1 MVDEL
6 NSPSPTKKKS
16 PTLSSSGVKKKKK
29 DVEVEVEEP
38 PPLRSVHSPNL
49 TSLPLANYS
58 QDMELQAQ
66 KLCSSYDESDDDDD
80 DDDDASGGSC
90 SDYQLLSENEKYLL
104 EESDQ
109 DEESGDESDDDMKTE
124 TDNTSE
130 SEDEDDDEEE
140 EEGEEAEEEEEE
152 KEEDPENPD
161 EEKETKPENDDKREE
176 NFLKDYCYN
185 FYKLKNLKEAE
196 KLLSEKQHL
205 IHLLSNEVKI
215 TNLSIFIKQ
224 YDKTVIFQVE
234 LQKHRVNVFEQKHLK
249 EKLVGL
255 VLFSFTKVSCVVK
268 SSFYTLLFIYRNIFF
283 RKMQDV
289 RKRSL
294 STKKRRLETICSRR
308 SHPHTHHQLNR
319 ASNRKSQE

>member
-1 MVDEL
+1 MVDDL

-16 PTLSSSGVKKKKK
+16 PTSLSSSSGVKKKKK

-49 TSLPLANYS
+49 TSLPLVNYS

-80 DDDDASGGSC
+80 DDSGSC
-90 SDYQLLSENEKYLL
+90 SDYQLLSENEKYL

-140 EEGEEAEEEEEE
+140 EEGEEVEEEE

-196 KLLSEKQHL
+196 KLLSQKQHL
-205 IHLLSNEVKI
+205 IYLLSNEVKI

-234 LQKHRVNVFEQKHLK
+234 LQKHRVANFEQKHLK

-268 SSFYTLLFIYRNIFF
+268 SSFYILLI
-283 RKMQDV
+283 
-289 RKRSL
+289 L
-294 STKKRRLETICSRR
+294 
-308 SHPHTHHQLNR
+308 
-319 ASNRKSQE
+319 

>member
-16 PTLSSSGVKKKKK
+16 PTSLSSSGVKKKKK

-66 KLCSSYDESDDDDD
+66 KVCSSYDEFDYDDD

-90 SDYQLLSENEKYLL
+90 SDYQLLSENEKHLL

-109 DEESGDESDDDMKTE
+109 DEESGDESDDDMMIE

-140 EEGEEAEEEEEE
+140 EEGEEAEEEEE

-215 TNLSIFIKQ
+215 TNLYIYKTIW
-224 YDKTVIFQVE
+224 KTVIFQVE
-234 LQKHRVNVFEQKHLK
+234 LQKHRVIVFEQKHLK

-255 VLFSFTKVSCVVK
+255 VLFSFTKVSCVV
-268 SSFYTLLFIYRNIFF
+268 SHHFIHCLFYRNIFSGK
-283 RKMQDV
+283 RK
-289 RKRSL
+289 
-294 STKKRRLETICSRR
+294 T
-308 SHPHTHHQLNR
+308 
-319 ASNRKSQE
+319 

>member
-1 MVDEL
+1 MVDDL

-16 PTLSSSGVKKKKK
+16 PTSLSSSGVKKKKK

-66 KLCSSYDESDDDDD
+66 KVCSSYDEFDYDD
-80 DDDDASGGSC
+80 DDDDASGESC

-109 DEESGDESDDDMKTE
+109 DEESGDESDDDMKIE

-140 EEGEEAEEEEEE
+140 EDGEEAEEEE
-152 KEEDPENPD
+152 KEEDPD

-196 KLLSEKQHL
+196 KLLSQKQHL
-205 IHLLSNEVKI
+205 IYLLSNEVKI

-234 LQKHRVNVFEQKHLK
+234 LQKHRVANFEQKHLK

-268 SSFYTLLFIYRNIFF
+268 SSFYTLLI
-283 RKMQDV
+283 
-289 RKRSL
+289 L
-294 STKKRRLETICSRR
+294 
-308 SHPHTHHQLNR
+308 
-319 ASNRKSQE
+319 

>member
-16 PTLSSSGVKKKKK
+16 PTLSSKKKKK
-29 DVEVEVEEP
+29 DEVEVEVEEP

-66 KLCSSYDESDDDDD
+66 KVCSSYDEFDYDDD

-109 DEESGDESDDDMKTE
+109 DEESGDESDDDMMIETE
-124 TDNTSE
+124 NTSE

-140 EEGEEAEEEEEE
+140 EEGEEAEEEEE

-161 EEKETKPENDDKREE
+161 ETQKEKETKPENDDNDHGEE
-176 NFLKDYCYN
+176 KFLKDYCYGY
-185 FYKLKNLKEAE
+185 YKLKNLKEAE

-205 IHLLSNEVKI
+205 IHLLSNEVKSQTYI
-215 TNLSIFIKQ
+215 NIVLW
-224 YDKTVIFQVE
+224 KTVIFQVE
-234 LQKHRVNVFEQKHLK
+234 LQKHRVIIFEQKHLK

-268 SSFYTLLFIYRNIFF
+268 SSFYTLLI
-283 RKMQDV
+283 
-289 RKRSL
+289 L
-294 STKKRRLETICSRR
+294 
-308 SHPHTHHQLNR
+308 
-319 ASNRKSQE
+319 

>member
-1 MVDEL
+1 MVDDL

-16 PTLSSSGVKKKKK
+16 PTSLSSSGVKKKKK

-66 KLCSSYDESDDDDD
+66 KVCSSYDEFDYDDD

-109 DEESGDESDDDMKTE
+109 DEESGDESDDDMKIE

-234 LQKHRVNVFEQKHLK
+234 LQKHRVANFEQKHLK

-268 SSFYTLLFIYRNIFF
+268 SSFYILLI
-283 RKMQDV
+283 
-289 RKRSL
+289 L
-294 STKKRRLETICSRR
+294 
-308 SHPHTHHQLNR
+308 
-319 ASNRKSQE
+319 

>member
-1 MVDEL
+1 MILYRTLKMVDDK

-16 PTLSSSGVKKKKK
+16 PPLSSSGVKKKKK
-29 DVEVEVEEP
+29 DEVEE
-38 PPLRSVHSPNL
+38 PLRSVHSPNV
-49 TSLPLANYS
+49 TSLPLVNYS
-58 QDMELQAQ
+58 QDMEHEAQ

-80 DDDDASGGSC
+80 DSGSS
-90 SDYQLLSENEKYLL
+90 SDYQLLSENEKYL
-104 EESDQ
+104 ESDQ
-109 DEESGDESDDDMKTE
+109 DEESGEESDDDMMNETE
-124 TDNTSE
+124 VTSE

-140 EEGEEAEEEEEE
+140 EEGEETEEEEEE

-161 EEKETKPENDDKREE
+161 ETHKEKETKPENDDKREE

-215 TNLSIFIKQ
+215 TNLNIYKTIW
-224 YDKTVIFQVE
+224 KTVIFQVE
-234 LQKHRVNVFEQKHLK
+234 LQKHRVTNFEQKHLK

-255 VLFSFTKVSCVVK
+255 VLFSFTKVSCVV
-268 SSFYTLLFIYRNIFF
+268 SHHFIHCLFYRNIFF
-283 RKMQDV
+283 RKTQDV
-289 RKRSL
+289 RKRLL
-294 STKKRRLETICSRR
+294 STRKRRLETISSRR

>member
-29 DVEVEVEEP
+29 DEVEVEEP
-38 PPLRSVHSPNL
+38 LPLRSVHSPNL

-66 KLCSSYDESDDDDD
+66 KVCSSYDEFDYDDD

-109 DEESGDESDDDMKTE
+109 DEESGDESDDDDMMIETE
-124 TDNTSE
+124 NTSE

-140 EEGEEAEEEEEE
+140 EEEEGEEAEEEE
-152 KEEDPENPD
+152 KEEDPD

-234 LQKHRVNVFEQKHLK
+234 LQKHRVANFEQKHLK

-268 SSFYTLLFIYRNIFF
+268 SSFYTLLI
-283 RKMQDV
+283 
-289 RKRSL
+289 L
-294 STKKRRLETICSRR
+294 
-308 SHPHTHHQLNR
+308 
-319 ASNRKSQE
+319 

>member
-66 KLCSSYDESDDDDD
+66 KVCSSYDEFDYDDD

-109 DEESGDESDDDMKTE
+109 DEESGDESDDDMKIE

-140 EEGEEAEEEEEE
+140 EDGEEVEEEE

-215 TNLSIFIKQ
+215 TNLYIYKTIW
-224 YDKTVIFQVE
+224 KTVIFQVE
-234 LQKHRVNVFEQKHLK
+234 LQKHRVTNFEQKHLK

>member
-1 MVDEL
+1 MVDDL

-16 PTLSSSGVKKKKK
+16 PTSLSSSGVKKKKK

-66 KLCSSYDESDDDDD
+66 KVCSSYDEFDYDDD

-109 DEESGDESDDDMKTE
+109 DEESGDESDDDMKIE

-140 EEGEEAEEEEEE
+140 EEDGEEVEEEE

-215 TNLSIFIKQ
+215 TNLYIYKTIW
-224 YDKTVIFQVE
+224 KTVIFQVE
-234 LQKHRVNVFEQKHLK
+234 LQKHRVTNFEQKHLK

-268 SSFYTLLFIYRNIFF
+268 SSFYTLLI
-283 RKMQDV
+283 
-289 RKRSL
+289 L
-294 STKKRRLETICSRR
+294 
-308 SHPHTHHQLNR
+308 
-319 ASNRKSQE
+319 

>member
-1 MVDEL
+1 MVDDL

-16 PTLSSSGVKKKKK
+16 PTSLSSSGVKKKKK

-66 KLCSSYDESDDDDD
+66 KVCSSYDEFDYDDD

-90 SDYQLLSENEKYLL
+90 SDYQLLSENEKHLL

-140 EEGEEAEEEEEE
+140 EEEEGEEAEEEE
-152 KEEDPENPD
+152 KEEDPD

-215 TNLSIFIKQ
+215 TNLYIYKTIW
-224 YDKTVIFQVE
+224 KTVIFQVE
-234 LQKHRVNVFEQKHLK
+234 LQKHRVINFEQKHLK

-268 SSFYTLLFIYRNIFF
+268 SSFYILLI
-283 RKMQDV
+283 
-289 RKRSL
+289 L
-294 STKKRRLETICSRR
+294 
-308 SHPHTHHQLNR
+308 
-319 ASNRKSQE
+319 

>member
-1 MVDEL
+1 MVDDL

-16 PTLSSSGVKKKKK
+16 PTLSSKKKKK
-29 DVEVEVEEP
+29 DEVEVEVEEP

-66 KLCSSYDESDDDDD
+66 KVCSSYDEFDYDDD

-109 DEESGDESDDDMKTE
+109 DEESGDESDDDMKIE

-140 EEGEEAEEEEEE
+140 EDGEEVEEE

-215 TNLSIFIKQ
+215 TNLYIYKTIW
-224 YDKTVIFQVE
+224 KTVIFQVE
-234 LQKHRVNVFEQKHLK
+234 LQKHRVINFEQKHLK

-268 SSFYTLLFIYRNIFF
+268 SSFYTLLI
-283 RKMQDV
+283 
-289 RKRSL
+289 L
-294 STKKRRLETICSRR
+294 
-308 SHPHTHHQLNR
+308 
-319 ASNRKSQE
+319 

>member
-1 MVDEL
+1 
-6 NSPSPTKKKS
+6 
-16 PTLSSSGVKKKKK
+16 
-29 DVEVEVEEP
+29 
-38 PPLRSVHSPNL
+38 
-49 TSLPLANYS
+49 
-58 QDMELQAQ
+58 MELQAQ
-66 KLCSSYDESDDDDD
+66 KLCSSYDESDDDD

-109 DEESGDESDDDMKTE
+109 DEESGDESDDDMMIE

-140 EEGEEAEEEEEE
+140 EEEGEEAEEDEEEE

-185 FYKLKNLKEAE
+185 FYNLKNLKEAE

-205 IHLLSNEVKI
+205 IHLLSSEVKI

-234 LQKHRVNVFEQKHLK
+234 LQKHRVTNFEQKHLK

-289 RKRSL
+289 
-294 STKKRRLETICSRR
+294 
-308 SHPHTHHQLNR
+308 
-319 ASNRKSQE
+319 

>member
-1 MVDEL
+1 MVDDL

-16 PTLSSSGVKKKKK
+16 PTSLSSSGVKKKKK

-66 KLCSSYDESDDDDD
+66 KVCSSYDEFDYDDD

-109 DEESGDESDDDMKTE
+109 DEESGDESDDDMKIE

-215 TNLSIFIKQ
+215 TNLYIYKTIW
-224 YDKTVIFQVE
+224 KTVIFQVE
-234 LQKHRVNVFEQKHLK
+234 LQKHRVINFEQKHLK

-268 SSFYTLLFIYRNIFF
+268 SSFYTLLI
-283 RKMQDV
+283 
-289 RKRSL
+289 L
-294 STKKRRLETICSRR
+294 
-308 SHPHTHHQLNR
+308 
-319 ASNRKSQE
+319 

>member
-1 MVDEL
+1 MVDDL

-29 DVEVEVEEP
+29 DEVEVEVEEP

-66 KLCSSYDESDDDDD
+66 KVCSSYDEFDYDDD

-109 DEESGDESDDDMKTE
+109 DEESGDESDDDMKIE

-140 EEGEEAEEEEEE
+140 EEEGEEAEEEEE

-215 TNLSIFIKQ
+215 TNLYIYKTIW
-224 YDKTVIFQVE
+224 KTVIFQVE
-234 LQKHRVNVFEQKHLK
+234 LQKHRVINFEQKHLK

-268 SSFYTLLFIYRNIFF
+268 SSFYTLLI
-283 RKMQDV
+283 
-289 RKRSL
+289 L
-294 STKKRRLETICSRR
+294 
-308 SHPHTHHQLNR
+308 
-319 ASNRKSQE
+319 

>member
-1 MVDEL
+1 MVDDL

-16 PTLSSSGVKKKKK
+16 PTSLSSSGVKKKKK

-66 KLCSSYDESDDDDD
+66 KVCSSYDEFDYDDD

-109 DEESGDESDDDMKTE
+109 DEESGDESDDDMKIE

-140 EEGEEAEEEEEE
+140 EEDGEEVEEEE
-152 KEEDPENPD
+152 KEEDPD

-215 TNLSIFIKQ
+215 TNLYIYKTIW
-224 YDKTVIFQVE
+224 KTVIFQVE
-234 LQKHRVNVFEQKHLK
+234 LQKHRVTNFEQKHLK

-268 SSFYTLLFIYRNIFF
+268 SSFYTLLI
-283 RKMQDV
+283 
-289 RKRSL
+289 L
-294 STKKRRLETICSRR
+294 
-308 SHPHTHHQLNR
+308 
-319 ASNRKSQE
+319 

>member
-1 MVDEL
+1 MVDDL

-16 PTLSSSGVKKKKK
+16 PTSLSSKKKKK
-29 DVEVEVEEP
+29 DEVEVEVEEP

-80 DDDDASGGSC
+80 DDASGGSC

-109 DEESGDESDDDMKTE
+109 DEESGDESDDDMKIE

-185 FYKLKNLKEAE
+185 FYNLKNLKEAE
-196 KLLSEKQHL
+196 KLLSQKQHL
-205 IHLLSNEVKI
+205 IYLLSNEVKI

-234 LQKHRVNVFEQKHLK
+234 LQKHRVANFEQKHLK

-268 SSFYTLLFIYRNIFF
+268 SSFYTLLI
-283 RKMQDV
+283 
-289 RKRSL
+289 L
-294 STKKRRLETICSRR
+294 
-308 SHPHTHHQLNR
+308 
-319 ASNRKSQE
+319 

>member
-1 MVDEL
+1 MVDDL

-16 PTLSSSGVKKKKK
+16 PTSLSSSGGVKKKKK

-66 KLCSSYDESDDDDD
+66 KVCSSYDEFDYDDD

-109 DEESGDESDDDMKTE
+109 DEESGDESDDDMKIE

-140 EEGEEAEEEEEE
+140 EDGEEVEEEE

-215 TNLSIFIKQ
+215 TNLYKYCFLW
-224 YDKTVIFQVE
+224 KTVIFQVE
-234 LQKHRVNVFEQKHLK
+234 LQKHRVIIFEQKHLK

-268 SSFYTLLFIYRNIFF
+268 SSFYTLLI
-283 RKMQDV
+283 
-289 RKRSL
+289 L
-294 STKKRRLETICSRR
+294 
-308 SHPHTHHQLNR
+308 
-319 ASNRKSQE
+319 